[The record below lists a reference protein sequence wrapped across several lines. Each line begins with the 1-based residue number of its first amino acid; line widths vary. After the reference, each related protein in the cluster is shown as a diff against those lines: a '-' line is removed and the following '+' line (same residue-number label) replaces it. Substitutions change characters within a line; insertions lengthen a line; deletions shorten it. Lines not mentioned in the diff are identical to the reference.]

1 MDWWPSP
8 KTLALCPSIFHWQ
21 CQPVLVVELFDSVFS
36 EFQVSLVT
44 SGRVLNTGQWMC
56 WIEKILGDSTLTCLA
71 THKTVTRMLYSRW
84 YVLDNSRCLTVL
96 YLLGGCYV
104 YIYTVCICMCL
115 YTYICIYIYLCIY
128 ICIYTYIYMYL
139 NIYVYIYIHM
149 YIHLYTYIYTYTYI
163 YIFTCIHIYVYS
175 EHIYMFIYIY
185 VFM

>member
-8 KTLALCPSIFHWQ
+8 KTLALCPPIFHWQ
-21 CQPVLVVELFDSVFS
+21 CQPALVVELFDSVFS

-104 YIYTVCICMCL
+104 YIYIYIYICICMCL
-115 YTYICIYIYLCIY
+115 YICIYIYVYIHICIYMYTYIYIYVYIYVYMYIY
-128 ICIYTYIYMYL
+128 ICIYTY
-139 NIYVYIYIHM
+139 VYIY
-149 YIHLYTYIYTYTYI
+149 
-163 YIFTCIHIYVYS
+163 V
-175 EHIYMFIYIY
+175 
-185 VFM
+185 